1 MKKVL
6 LTLAV
11 LGTIFTSACEKNESI
26 VPIEK
31 SLIKADKGI
40 LCRGCGDWD
49 LVTPTSSTES
59 STLRITSASD
69 TTTSKPV
76 KPGRRN
82 K

>member
-49 LVTPTSSTES
+49 LNTPTSTTES
-59 STLRITSASD
+59 STLRITGPSD
-69 TTTSKPV
+69 TTKIRPII
-76 KPGRRN
+76 PGRRN
-82 K
+82 R